1 MKNELRKYYKD
12 VRNKIEDKDIK
23 DNKIQDK
30 LMNNKYINDCKLIL
44 VYVSFNNEVDTI
56 NLIKYFLK
64 DKLIAV
70 PRIDNDMMNFYYIK
84 SLSELKN
91 GKYNI
96 LEPVTNNMVNDFT
109 SCVSITPGVC
119 FSRDLYR
126 IGYGKGFYDKFYSE
140 HREIYKIGLT
150 YDECII
156 DNFNIDLYDQ
166 KLDLVI
172 TQNNMYKNDI

>member
-1 MKNELRKYYKD
+1 
-12 VRNKIEDKDIK
+12 
-23 DNKIQDK
+23 
-30 LMNNKYINDCKLIL
+30 
-44 VYVSFNNEVDTI
+44 
-56 NLIKYFLK
+56 
-64 DKLIAV
+64 
-70 PRIDNDMMNFYYIK
+70 
-84 SLSELKN
+84 
-91 GKYNI
+91 
-96 LEPVTNNMVNDFT
+96 MVNDFT

-156 DNFNIDLYDQ
+156 DNFNVDMYDQ

-172 TQNNMYKNDI
+172 TPNNIYKNDI

>member
-12 VRNKIEDKDIK
+12 IRDNIEDKDIK

-84 SLSELKN
+84 SLSELKK

-96 LEPVTNNMVNDFT
+96 LEPVTNDMVNDFT

-172 TQNNMYKNDI
+172 TPNNMYKNDI

>member
-1 MKNELRKYYKD
+1 MKNELRKYYLNIRD
-12 VRNKIEDKDIK
+12 NIEDKDIK

-56 NLIKYFLK
+56 NLIKYFLNN
-64 DKLIAV
+64 KLVAV
-70 PRIDNDMMNFYYIK
+70 PKIENNMMNFYYIK
-84 SLSELKN
+84 SLSELKK

-119 FSRDLYR
+119 FSRNLYR

-156 DNFNIDLYDQ
+156 DNFNVDMYDQ

-172 TQNNMYKNDI
+172 TPNNIYKNDI

>member
-1 MKNELRKYYKD
+1 MKNELRKYYLNIRD
-12 VRNKIEDKDIK
+12 NIEDKDIK
-23 DNKIQDK
+23 DNKIHNK

-44 VYVSFNNEVDTI
+44 VYVAFNNEVDTI
-56 NLIKYFLK
+56 NLINYFLK
-64 DKLIAV
+64 NKLIAV
-70 PRIDNDMMNFYYIK
+70 PKIENNIMNFYYIK
-84 SLSELKN
+84 SLSELKK

-119 FSRDLYR
+119 FSRNLYR

-156 DNFNIDLYDQ
+156 DNFNVDMYDQ

-172 TQNNMYKNDI
+172 TPNNIYKNDI

>member
-1 MKNELRKYYKD
+1 MKNELRKYYLNIRD
-12 VRNKIEDKDIK
+12 NIEDKDIK
-23 DNKIQDK
+23 DNKIHNK

-56 NLIKYFLK
+56 NLIKYFLNN
-64 DKLIAV
+64 KLVAV
-70 PRIDNDMMNFYYIK
+70 PKIENNMMNFYYIK
-84 SLSELKN
+84 SLSELKK

-119 FSRDLYR
+119 FSRNLYR

-156 DNFNIDLYDQ
+156 DNFNVDMYDQ

-172 TQNNMYKNDI
+172 TPNNMYKNDI

>member
-12 VRNKIEDKDIK
+12 IRDKIEDKDIK

-84 SLSELKN
+84 SLSELKK

-96 LEPVTNNMVNDFT
+96 LEPVTNDMVNDFT

-172 TQNNMYKNDI
+172 TPNNMYKNDI

>member
-30 LMNNKYINDCKLIL
+30 LMNNKYIKDSKLIL

>member
-12 VRNKIEDKDIK
+12 IRDNIEDKDIK

-56 NLIKYFLK
+56 NLIKYFLNN
-64 DKLIAV
+64 KLVAV
-70 PRIDNDMMNFYYIK
+70 PKIENNMMNFYYIK
-84 SLSELKN
+84 SLSELKK

-119 FSRDLYR
+119 FSRNLYR

-156 DNFNIDLYDQ
+156 DNFNVDMYDQ

-172 TQNNMYKNDI
+172 TPNNIYKNDI

>member
-30 LMNNKYINDCKLIL
+30 LINNKYINDCKLIL

-56 NLIKYFLK
+56 NLIKYFSK

-70 PRIDNDMMNFYYIK
+70 PKIDNDMMNFYYIK
-84 SLSELKN
+84 SLSELKK

-119 FSRDLYR
+119 FSRNLYR

-156 DNFNIDLYDQ
+156 DNFNVDMYDQ